1 MVDEGWAD
9 TPEGGTAFDW
19 VKNYVYGLL
28 RALDDGGLIEARNIT
43 APGFV
48 VEGLQGLGV
57 SDSVM
62 QRTTDLARQAHACL
76 NSRPPDDS
84 GAWNAVH
91 AIGRLWGVH

>member
-9 TPEGGTAFDW
+9 TPEGSAAREW
-19 VKNYVYGLL
+19 VENYVYALL
-28 RALDDGGLIEARNIT
+28 TALDDGGLVEARNTT

-48 VEGLQGLGV
+48 AQGLQGLGV

-62 QRTTDLARQAHACL
+62 QRPTDLARQAHSCL
-76 NSRPPDDS
+76 HSRPPDDS

-91 AIGRLWGVH
+91 AIGQLWGVH